1 MFARGIGCPLP
12 DTQHFQISNKSE
24 PGFQGSDLIP
34 NWWCFGN
41 DRAAPHAVGSH
52 IIISQKQVFM
62 EGSDPP
68 SASLT
73 NQSVRKVLAGGFL
86 ESPGL

>member
-41 DRAAPHAVGSH
+41 DRAAPHAVGSFSH
-52 IIISQKQVFM
+52 NHFPETSLCGRLGSAIGVPDESIS
-62 EGSDPP
+62 
-68 SASLT
+68 
-73 NQSVRKVLAGGFL
+73 
-86 ESPGL
+86 